1 MVHTESA
8 LDPSWV
14 YHGWDPAEEK
24 QVVLQ
29 DAPLKHA
36 QRLRMIDSLL
46 EHLPREGV
54 LARFSTPKEL
64 QEKYEVEVIP
74 FNLTLSLRG
83 SSSELCHQALKALS
97 GCAAMKLQGVRLRP
111 ERIQKPPLTK
121 ALEAACL
128 AVPYCDWSRGRS
140 MAAQVEAEGVGPLFA
155 AAHEGV
161 RLCIREGLSLTR
173 TRLLN
178 RSNLCYVNSVLQAAH
193 WSGELSSGV
202 AAYHG
207 RLLAGMRIFHA
218 TGTVS
223 VADSLPLRGFLLDGR
238 KCTSNMMQVT
248 TQSAAYRARW
258 DARDGSDDCAVD
270 SGTLEHAII
279 LPIAGAPVLTLQ
291 SLLDNWHQQTAL
303 HALVVH
309 PVIIW
314 FQLERYLYGS
324 AKCTRQLRMRPG
336 DQVAVPIFSN
346 AAGLDTHHE
355 SFTAAVMA
363 YHMGETVNSGHYMTF
378 LGLPGAIAGTIMS
391 AMMARFP
398 RLRRLVTSD

>member
-1 MVHTESA
+1 
-8 LDPSWV
+8 
-14 YHGWDPAEEK
+14 
-24 QVVLQ
+24 
-29 DAPLKHA
+29 
-36 QRLRMIDSLL
+36 
-46 EHLPREGV
+46 
-54 LARFSTPKEL
+54 
-64 QEKYEVEVIP
+64 
-74 FNLTLSLRG
+74 
-83 SSSELCHQALKALS
+83 
-97 GCAAMKLQGVRLRP
+97 
-111 ERIQKPPLTK
+111 
-121 ALEAACL
+121 
-128 AVPYCDWSRGRS
+128 
-140 MAAQVEAEGVGPLFA
+140 
-155 AAHEGV
+155 
-161 RLCIREGLSLTR
+161 
-173 TRLLN
+173 
-178 RSNLCYVNSVLQAAH
+178 
-193 WSGELSSGV
+193 
-202 AAYHG
+202 
-207 RLLAGMRIFHA
+207 MRIFHA

-223 VADSLPLRGFLLDGR
+223 VADSLPLRGFFARWPQMHQQHDAGECLHHFLAAR
-238 KCTSNMMQVT
+238 
-248 TQSAAYRARW
+248 QSAAYRGRW

-303 HALVVH
+303 HALVVQ